1 MFKFTFKKKIKPPYR
16 KSSRSIKPKRLKRN
30 FFLEKRKKRKKI
42 KLFLFFFFLFAVA
55 IYLIFWSGFFK
66 VKEVNIVRKENAYYH
81 VSNKEIEEIA
91 SRILKKRRFL
101 IFPQN
106 NLLFFSKNLVKEEIE
121 KRLPIEEIDIRR
133 LLIKKEIKIVIKDK
147 LPVLVLEMKNKFYY
161 LDKEGKPIKSF
172 DKRVENNLPLILFKS
187 SLEEDK
193 HKKKEEG
200 RGEKEEDLK
209 KKEIKKKIL
218 SPQISKERAK
228 FIQQINKELPKSV
241 SGLKAVSFIILD
253 PDFSDLQVITS
264 KNYSLYFDQEIPLK
278 MQLDHLS
285 LVINKKLKDKNLD
298 YIDLRYKDR
307 IYYRER

>member
-1 MFKFTFKKKIKPPYR
+1 MFKFTFKKKIKSPYR
-16 KSSRSIKPKRLKRN
+16 KLSRSIKPKRIKRN

-42 KLFLFFFFLFAVA
+42 KLFLFFIFLFAAA
-55 IYLIFWSGFFK
+55 IYFIFWSGFFK
-66 VKEVNIVRKENAYYH
+66 IKKVNIVRKENAYH
-81 VSNKEIEEIA
+81 HLSNKEIEEIVGK
-91 SRILKKRRFL
+91 ILKKRRFL

-121 KRLPIEEIDIRR
+121 KRLPIEEIDISR

-172 DKRVENNLPLILFKS
+172 DKRIENNLPLILFKS

-193 HKKKEEG
+193 HKKKEGEEG
-200 RGEKEEDLK
+200 KEENLK

-264 KNYSLYFDQEIPLK
+264 QNYSLYFDQEIPLK